1 MPAFRP
7 VVERASGL
15 RRRVIPRLGG
25 ALLQAIMTTTRY
37 QTVGPET
44 FREFQRVGQPV
55 IYVLW
60 HGRLLPL
67 TYGRRGEGVVALISR
82 NRDGEYIARIVERW
96 GFETVRGSSSRGG
109 MAALRELVRKVR
121 EGKSIAITPD
131 GPRGPRE
138 QMKPGALILA
148 QLSGA
153 PIIPAAASAERAW
166 WFGRWDR
173 FLIPQPFSRI
183 RVAYGEPLF
192 VPRQLGE
199 AGLESYQAEV
209 QARLN
214 ALMHQVDGH

>member
-1 MPAFRP
+1 MA
-7 VVERASGL
+7 
-15 RRRVIPRLGG
+15 
-25 ALLQAIMTTTRY
+25 TTRY
-37 QTVGPET
+37 QTVSPET
-44 FREFQRVGQPV
+44 FREFKHGGQPV

-109 MAALRELVRKVR
+109 MAALRDLVRKVR

-138 QMKPGALILA
+138 QMKPGAVILA

-192 VPRQLGE
+192 VPRQLGD
-199 AGLESYQAEV
+199 GSLESYQAEV
-209 QARLN
+209 QARLD
-214 ALMHQVDGH
+214 ALMRQVDGH

>member
-1 MPAFRP
+1 MPALSP
-7 VVERASGL
+7 VRERAVGL
-15 RRRVIPRLGG
+15 RQQMIPRLGG
-25 ALLQAIMTTTRY
+25 ALLRAIMATTRY
-37 QTVGPET
+37 RTIGRET
-44 FREFQRVGQPV
+44 FREFQLAGQPV

-67 TYGRRGEGVVALISR
+67 TYGRRGEGIVALISR

-183 RVAYGEPLF
+183 HLAYGEPLF
-192 VPRQLGE
+192 VPRQLDQL
-199 AGLESYQAEV
+199 GLESYQAEV
-209 QARLN
+209 QARLSTV
-214 ALMHQVDGH
+214 MRQVDAC